1 MASGISLANK
11 CQLLFGAAVVLI
23 VTAALVVPWLRLGHI
38 VDDAQVE
45 NSRLIAELWADGPL
59 AGAEAWHY
67 QRQDP
72 DKPLDRDGR
81 RDLEVD
87 WWSPATWEEAQFRDP
102 FLHAAKRRLQRAI
115 SGQDGPVEHSEVTWD
130 GPDRLYK
137 LARLVKS
144 DNGEPRGVV
153 VVDRRSASAAN
164 QLLMNRAYLLA
175 AGLIAGGLAVLVFYL
190 ITKKIILHP
199 VRALRETAERVR
211 EGNLTIRSDLK
222 TGDEFEQLAGAF
234 NSMLANLED
243 QQQLLRG
250 INRSLDMRLNELAE
264 RNTALYEAA
273 RLKGEFLANV
283 SHELRTPLNSIIG
296 FAEILQEIARHDE
309 NSIDSGPGSG
319 TDSASLVKR
328 KRYLDHIVLSGRS
341 LLEMINE
348 LLAMAKI
355 EAGNIELHV
364 QRVNVAETCEALM
377 ALIKPLADR
386 KRLRLTLQLQDA
398 AGGFTHDARAADVPT
413 VESDQQKLQQVVFNF
428 LSNAT
433 KFTPEGGEVV
443 IRAERLVGGDGRTR
457 VRISV
462 LDTGPGIPPSQHEY
476 IFEKFSQL
484 DSSHTREH
492 QGTGLGL
499 AIAKQFAELLQG
511 EIQLVSEV
519 GRGSMFCLIL
529 PLVIDA
535 ARVNEAK
542 LELTQRAALAGRGKR
557 KAESGRWK
565 VGS

>member
-1 MASGISLANK
+1 MARGISLANK
-11 CQLLFGAAVVLI
+11 CQLLFGTAVLLI
-23 VTAALVVPWLRLGHI
+23 VTAALIVPWVRLARI

-45 NSRLIAELWADGPL
+45 NSRLIAELWAEGPL
-59 AGAEAWHY
+59 AGAEAWYY
-67 QRQDP
+67 QRQDSDGFP
-72 DKPLDRDGR
+72 VRGGR

-87 WWSPATWEEAQFRDP
+87 WWTPATWEEAEFRNE
-102 FLHAAKRRLQRAI
+102 FLRAAKRRLQRAI

-130 GPDRLYK
+130 GPDRVYK
-137 LARLVKS
+137 IARLVRN
-144 DNGEPRGVV
+144 DDGDPRGIV
-153 VVDRRSASAAN
+153 VVDRRSASASS
-164 QLLMNRAYLLA
+164 QLLLNRAYLLA
-175 AGLIAGGLAVLVFYL
+175 AGLIAGTLAVLVFYV
-190 ITKKIILHP
+190 ITKRIILQP

-211 EGNLTIRSDLK
+211 EGDLTIRSGLK

-234 NSMLANLED
+234 NSMLANLEE

-296 FAEILQEIARHDE
+296 FAEILQEVARHDE
-309 NSIDSGPGSG
+309 GATGADG
-319 TDSASLVKR
+319 ASLAKR
-328 KRYLDHIVLSGRS
+328 KRYLDHIVLAGRS

-398 AGGFTHDARAADVPT
+398 SGAFTHDARGADVPAI
-413 VESDQQKLQQVVFNF
+413 ESDQQKLQQILFNF
-428 LSNAT
+428 LSNAV

-484 DSSHTREH
+484 DGGHTREH

-499 AIAKQFAELLQG
+499 AIAKEFAELLQG
-511 EIQLVSEV
+511 EIQLVSEI
-519 GRGSMFCLIL
+519 GRGSMFSLIL
-529 PLVIDA
+529 PLAIDA

-542 LELTQRAALAGRGKR
+542 LELTQRAALAGRGRK
-557 KAESGRWK
+557 KAENAKWR
-565 VGS
+565 VQARAD